1 MKLGIIRCKQTEDFC
16 PGTGDFKAIQGKTGV
31 FAGIDTDIEITGFT
45 NCGGCPGKKAVLR
58 AKELV
63 KRGAD
68 TIAFASC
75 IQKGTPIGYPCPFAK
90 KMKSIIENE
99 LGDAVKLLDYTGGLQ
114 SARFSFLLPG
124 TLSAGQCLAFAER
137 ISKTYADK
145 FLELQFGIPTILG
158 S

>member
-31 FAGIDTDIEITGFT
+31 FTGIDTDIEITGFT

-68 TIAFASC
+68 TIAFA
-75 IQKGTPIGYPCPFAK
+75 
-90 KMKSIIENE
+90 
-99 LGDAVKLLDYTGGLQ
+99 
-114 SARFSFLLPG
+114 
-124 TLSAGQCLAFAER
+124 
-137 ISKTYADK
+137 
-145 FLELQFGIPTILG
+145 
-158 S
+158 